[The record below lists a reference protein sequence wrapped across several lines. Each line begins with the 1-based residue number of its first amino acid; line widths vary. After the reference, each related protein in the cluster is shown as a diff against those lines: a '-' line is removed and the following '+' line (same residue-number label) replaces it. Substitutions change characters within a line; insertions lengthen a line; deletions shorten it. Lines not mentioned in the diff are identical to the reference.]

1 MATIQSTSKATNHPT
16 ATPGHCTGEGNI
28 MTQLLIRHISTN
40 KYGHR
45 LSAYETP
52 KMTGYIVSVTADGI
66 TSQYDFLDSMEL
78 ALEYRDALD
87 AACESWN
94 QEATR
99 AENLYEATG
108 NENGFASAGK
118 MWAGYMLLAHNAI
131 YPRWELE
138 PMAEAAEMADLD
150 ETYAKE
156 DTRFINFSNLQNA
169 IDRRRVVSKREVNA
183 ALTAQT
189 LALPKYKREDK

>member
-1 MATIQSTSKATNHPT
+1 
-16 ATPGHCTGEGNI
+16 
-28 MTQLLIRHISTN
+28 MTQLSIRHISTN
-40 KYGHR
+40 QYGHR
-45 LSAYETP
+45 LIAYVTP

-78 ALEYRDALD
+78 ALQYCEALD

-108 NENGFASAGK
+108 NESGFASAGK
-118 MWAGYMLLAHNAI
+118 MWVGYMLLAHNAI

-138 PMAEAAEMADLD
+138 QVAEAAELADPD
-150 ETYAKE
+150 ETYA
-156 DTRFINFSNLQNA
+156 
-169 IDRRRVVSKREVNA
+169 A
-183 ALTAQT
+183 ASGRLG
-189 LALPKYKREDK
+189 Y

>member
-1 MATIQSTSKATNHPT
+1 
-16 ATPGHCTGEGNI
+16 
-28 MTQLLIRHISTN
+28 MTQLSIRHISTN

-78 ALEYRDALD
+78 ALQYREALD
-87 AACESWN
+87 AACKSWS
-94 QEATR
+94 QEVAR
-99 AENLYEATG
+99 ADNLYEATG

-131 YPRWELE
+131 YPRWKLDYY
-138 PMAEAAEMADLD
+138 AEAAEMSYLD
-150 ETYAKE
+150 ETYA
-156 DTRFINFSNLQNA
+156 
-169 IDRRRVVSKREVNA
+169 A
-183 ALTAQT
+183 ASGRLG
-189 LALPKYKREDK
+189 Y